1 MMESSCKV
9 WIATSPPEEADLAR
23 RHSGAANCGDRG
35 FDGYIARLF
44 RKDAKAL
51 GRILMAIIDLE
62 NKEENRELRREAA
75 RARARQRRGL
85 RR

>member
-1 MMESSCKV
+1 MARLHSS
-9 WIATSPPEEADLAR
+9 
-23 RHSGAANCGDRG
+23 AANCGDRG
-35 FDGYIARLF
+35 FDGYVARLF

-62 NKEENRELRREAA
+62 NKEENRRLRREAR
-75 RARARQRRGL
+75 RARAQHRRGL